1 MPEQNLCR
9 VEKSFSWGK
18 VCDRKGAIC
27 GARGAKSH
35 FVCVQFLIDYYRMRQ
50 SWVFRG
56 ACVGLAWVGLYISIL
71 TVSCSHS
78 QQLRAKLT
86 LTEPTGFKGGGAKKR
101 GWRTGWGSK
110 SSQRIKYYVYWEAGD
125 TQYPVPITHYPFPI
139 RPVHQQFAQSS
150 ACLHGW
156 DGSVLLLD

>member
-1 MPEQNLCR
+1 MQSRKILLLRKSVRQKGSDMRSTWGQITFCLRTIFDRLLQNAAELG
-9 VEKSFSWGK
+9 F
-18 VCDRKGAIC
+18 
-27 GARGAKSH
+27 ARG
-35 FVCVQFLIDYYRMRQ
+35 LR
-50 SWVFRG
+50 WVG
-56 ACVGLAWVGLYISIL
+56 AWVGLYISIL

-125 TQYPVPITHYPFPI
+125 TQYPLPITHYPFPI

-156 DGSVLLLD
+156 DGSVLLLG